1 MTAEKRREIVEAVDE
16 AMASGARQVKC
27 CEVLSLC
34 ERRLER
40 WRKEK
45 EDRRVGGY

>member
-16 AMASGARQVKC
+16 AMRSGARQVKC

-40 WRKEK
+40 WRKQK
-45 EDRRVGGY
+45 DAYFG